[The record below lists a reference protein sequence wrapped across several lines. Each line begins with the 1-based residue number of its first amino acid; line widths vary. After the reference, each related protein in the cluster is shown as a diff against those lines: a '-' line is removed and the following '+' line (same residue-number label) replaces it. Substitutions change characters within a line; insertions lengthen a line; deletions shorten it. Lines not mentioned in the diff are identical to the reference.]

1 MPFYIIICLIL
12 FRIMKLYRS
21 IWRFASIRELE
32 NAIHR
37 AIVLMNGNEL
47 SIENIFPAKEN
58 QKSAP
63 LIPSHHWEGI
73 RYSEFQEL
81 QKQEER
87 EFIIAKIRENNGS
100 IKKTAES
107 FGMQRPALYARASR
121 VGLDLKTLPKIK

>member
-1 MPFYIIICLIL
+1 
-12 FRIMKLYRS
+12 
-21 IWRFASIRELE
+21 
-32 NAIHR
+32 
-37 AIVLMNGNEL
+37 
-47 SIENIFPAKEN
+47 
-58 QKSAP
+58 
-63 LIPSHHWEGI
+63 HHWEGI